1 MTLSNNFEE
10 VNKYKVLLVLEDTDL
25 LSSVISELGD
35 IKNAEFTGLSD
46 DTDMFS
52 TLKNDHTYD
61 ILVMKCSDTLRDT
74 IEAVKEIRKYN
85 TSIFIVLLVS
95 KYMSL
100 EEMDSLSR
108 YNVQGYCKT
117 DEGFDELKIWIHSG
131 IRILEQT
138 KMLKQLYVQTK
149 NQAETIRSLNTKLS
163 SSYYETIDTLRKA
176 VDKKDP
182 YTRGHSDRVAYISAM
197 IAEVMGF
204 SEDEVEKIRLGG
216 QFHDIGK
223 IGIKDNIITKPARL
237 TDEEY
242 EDIKKH
248 PVIGYE
254 LLEKNNIFKD
264 ILPAVRHH
272 HEKFDGSGYPD
283 GLKGN
288 QIPIMARIVCVA
300 DSFDAMMSKRSYRDK
315 MDLDYTMDQ
324 IEKCSGSQFDPQIA
338 RAFKSLMETRYSEII
353 ALTGEY

>member
-223 IGIKDNIITKPARL
+223 IGVKDNILTKPGKL

-242 EDIKKH
+242 EEIKKH

-338 RAFKSLMETRYSEII
+338 RAFKSLMETRYTEII